1 MLRMLS
7 RRILESALS
16 LVFLMIAVF
25 ILSRMTGDP
34 SALYLPETASDAMR
48 AEFARQ
54 KGFDLPLW
62 QQFLGYLGELARLD
76 FGESLRQHRPA
87 LTVVLEAYP
96 ATLRL
101 VLWTII
107 AAVTTGVLLGCLA
120 ALRPGSLLDR
130 LTVGLTVA
138 AASIPDFWL
147 ALMGI
152 LVFAITLG
160 WLPTS
165 GMTTPVHW
173 ILPVTVLMLRPAGSI
188 AQVVRG
194 SMISILSAPYIRAAR
209 GRGLPMRRL
218 VFLHALRNAAIPV
231 ITLVGVQ
238 TASILNGAV
247 VVETIFAFP
256 GIGRLM
262 ISSILDRDFA
272 VVQAAVVVIALAI
285 FALNIII
292 DLIYGWVDPRVR
304 TGA

>member
-1 MLRMLS
+1 MLRMLR
-7 RRILESALS
+7 RRILESVLS
-16 LVFLMIAVF
+16 LVFLLVVVF
-25 ILSRMTGDP
+25 ILSRLTGDP
-34 SALYLPETASDAMR
+34 SSLYLPETASDAVR
-48 AEFARQ
+48 EEFARA
-54 KGFDLPLW
+54 KGFNLPIW
-62 QQFLGYLGELARLD
+62 QQFLTYMGDLSRFD
-76 FGESLRQHRPA
+76 FGESLRQQRPA
-87 LTVVLEAYP
+87 LSVVLEAYP

-101 VLWTII
+101 VMWTII

-120 ALRPGSLLDR
+120 SLRPGSLIDR
-130 LTVGLTVA
+130 LAVGLTVT

-165 GMTTPVHW
+165 GMSTPAHW
-173 ILPVTVLMLRPAGSI
+173 ILPVVVLMLRPAGSI

-194 SMISILSAPYIRAAR
+194 SMISILGAPFIRAAR
-209 GRGLPMRRL
+209 GRGLPVRRL

-262 ISSILDRDFA
+262 ISAILDRDFA

-285 FALNIII
+285 FTLNIII

-304 TGA
+304 T

>member
-1 MLRMLS
+1 MLRMLR
-7 RRILESALS
+7 RRILESVLS
-16 LVFLMIAVF
+16 LVFLLVVVF
-25 ILSRMTGDP
+25 VLSRLTGDP
-34 SALYLPETASDAMR
+34 SSLYLPETASDAVR
-48 AEFARQ
+48 EEFARA
-54 KGFDLPLW
+54 KGFNLPIW
-62 QQFLGYLGELARLD
+62 QQFLTYMGDLSRFD
-76 FGESLRQHRPA
+76 FGESLRQQRPA
-87 LTVVLEAYP
+87 LSVVLEAYP

-101 VLWTII
+101 VMWTII

-120 ALRPGSLLDR
+120 SLRPGSLIDR
-130 LTVGLTVA
+130 LAVGLTVT

-165 GMTTPVHW
+165 GMSTPAHW
-173 ILPVTVLMLRPAGSI
+173 ILPVVVLMLRPAGSI

-194 SMISILSAPYIRAAR
+194 SMISILGAPFIRAAR
-209 GRGLPMRRL
+209 GRGLPVRRL

-262 ISSILDRDFA
+262 IGAILDRDFA

-285 FALNIII
+285 FTLNIII

-304 TGA
+304 T

>member
-1 MLRMLS
+1 MLRMLR
-7 RRILESALS
+7 RRILESLLS
-16 LVFLMIAVF
+16 LVFLLVAVF
-25 ILSRMTGDP
+25 VLSRLTGDP
-34 SALYLPETASDAMR
+34 SSLYLPETASDAVR
-48 AEFARQ
+48 EEFARA
-54 KGFDLPLW
+54 KGFDLPIW
-62 QQFLGYLGELARLD
+62 QQFVAYLQDVVRLD
-76 FGESLRQHRPA
+76 FGESLRQQRPA

-101 VLWTII
+101 VLWTIV
-107 AAVTTGVLLGCLA
+107 AAVTTGVLVGCLA
-120 ALRPGSLLDR
+120 SLHPGSVLDR
-130 LTVGLTVA
+130 ATVGITVA

-152 LVFAITLG
+152 LVFAISLG

-165 GMTTPVHW
+165 GMTTPAHW
-173 ILPVTVLMLRPAGSI
+173 VLPVAVLMLRPAGSI

-194 SMISILSAPYIRAAR
+194 SMISVLASPYIRAAR
-209 GRGLPMRRL
+209 GRGLPLSRL

-247 VVETIFAFP
+247 IVETIFAFP

-262 ISSILDRDFA
+262 IGAILDRDFA

-285 FALNIII
+285 FTLNIVI
-292 DLIYGWVDPRVR
+292 DFLYGWVDPRVR
-304 TGA
+304 AA